1 MHEDIIK
8 VIKDLVQ
15 EGMAA
20 REYYQI
26 WSALRLRQEDF
37 PYYKDTLMHPDYRD
51 FFSTSSTAH
60 FKLIFIS
67 LGKIF
72 DPRPKTSSIHNLKKA
87 LKKAN
92 RVDLVTYIEEK
103 LGNQDE
109 ILRKIKNIRNKSIAH
124 NQRNPSKQEIY
135 KMNPVAPDEL
145 CPFID
150 ETCEVINQLA
160 QKFCLSTMCT
170 SDRVKQ
176 STLEVLRALTA
187 TKVTDQKGTSQNTL
201 ESLVT
206 SAI

>member
-20 REYYQI
+20 RASYQI
-26 WSALRLRQEDF
+26 WSALRQEAF
-37 PYYKDTLMHPDYRD
+37 PDYEDTLNQPDYRD
-51 FFSTSSTAH
+51 FFSTSSSAH

-67 LGKIF
+67 LVKIF
-72 DPRPKTSSIHNLKKA
+72 DFGSKTSSIDNLKKA

-103 LGNQDE
+103 LGNQKE
-109 ILRKIKNIRNKSIAH
+109 IHERIKKIRNQSIAH
-124 NQRNPSKQEIY
+124 NQRNLSKQEVY
-135 KMNPVAPDEL
+135 KMNPVKPDEL
-145 CPFID
+145 RPFVD

-160 QKFCLSTMCT
+160 QEFGLSTMFT

-176 STLEVLRALTA
+176 STLKVLRTLKAA
-187 TKVTDQKGTSQNTL
+187 KVTD
-201 ESLVT
+201 
-206 SAI
+206 